1 MDDEAKPE
9 AQHAGGLHAEHTG
22 GEPEIPDHAVAQ
34 LPSVCGKGH
43 ARRLSG
49 RAGAARDA
57 VVQLAHRAHP
67 AAVAFPAGLYARA
80 DEPDAALPSQRC
92 GGPDAQLDGGGLGA
106 HRRDRA
112 RYLPDDGSQHERLC
126 AGRCDAPAESNC
138 KKPLHFGFSGYTGLR
153 KCKLRFP
160 GRRGKIRKQTE
171 RSAGTWNRTCWR
183 ESWQR

>member
-9 AQHAGGLHAEHTG
+9 AQHAGGLHAEYAG

-67 AAVAFPAGLYARA
+67 AAVAFPAGLHARA
-80 DEPDAALPSQRC
+80 DEPDAALDLVCKEDIREYIRLYC
-92 GGPDAQLDGGGLGA
+92 AQGNTVLLATHEEADFDLCSKLILLKDG
-106 HRRDRA
+106 HA
-112 RYLPDDGSQHERLC
+112 RTLAADTPVKEIIEYLS
-126 AGRCDAPAESNC
+126 
-138 KKPLHFGFSGYTGLR
+138 
-153 KCKLRFP
+153 
-160 GRRGKIRKQTE
+160 
-171 RSAGTWNRTCWR
+171 
-183 ESWQR
+183 